1 MKKTN
6 NLVIKAFES
15 SENKHEIYILT
26 NKGDFIGSTYLN
38 DINGFME
45 IDGPVARRG
54 YGKYLF
60 DFSAMYAEELGKKI
74 MSAIDG
80 DTRGGALR
88 QWERLYKEKSVKKV
102 LIPEHL
108 REELYEF
115 TNIEEAPELFYAS
128 SIQPSELYLKSK
140 LDNKDVSHFMWF
152 ADLKEKY
159 KDVFGTTY
167 QLDCNKW
174 IDEEFPLSQ
183 NVLDEVFSES
193 TKKTIKNKIK

>member
-1 MKKTN
+1 MN
-6 NLVIKAFES
+6 SLVIKAFES

-54 YGKYLF
+54 YGKYLY
-60 DFSAMYAEELGKKI
+60 DFSAMYADELGKKI

-88 QWERLYKEKSVKKV
+88 QWERLYKDNNTKKE
-102 LIPEHL
+102 LIPEEL
-108 REELYEF
+108 REELMDY
-115 TNIEEAPELFYAS
+115 TNIDETPELFYAS
-128 SIQPSELYLKSK
+128 SMKPSELYLKSK
-140 LDNKDVSHFMWF
+140 LDNNDISHFMWF

-174 IDEEFPLSQ
+174 IDEEFPVSRKLINELFNENSS
-183 NVLDEVFSES
+183 L
-193 TKKTIKNKIK
+193 KIKNKFK